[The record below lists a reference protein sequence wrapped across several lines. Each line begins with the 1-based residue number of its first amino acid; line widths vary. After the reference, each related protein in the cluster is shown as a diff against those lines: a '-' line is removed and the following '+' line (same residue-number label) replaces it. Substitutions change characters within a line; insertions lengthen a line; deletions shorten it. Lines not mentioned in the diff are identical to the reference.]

1 MPVNEVVRYIG
12 VKVIN
17 AKPMTRGDYNDYRGW
32 TIPENENPADEG
44 YLVVYPDGY
53 ESWSPKKVFEEAY
66 RQCDNLPFGLAIE
79 ALKKGHKLARRGWN
93 GKGMF
98 VYYIPANSY
107 PASTEIAKNEL
118 ADEEGLVK
126 YNPYLAIKTVSGA
139 VSTWVPSIND
149 CLADDW
155 YIVEFEEPAEPEDEK

>member
-17 AKPMTRGDYNDYRGW
+17 ARPMTRGDYNNYRGW
-32 TIPENENPADEG
+32 EIPKDENPADEG
-44 YLVVYPDGY
+44 YLVIYPDGY

-66 RQCDNLPFGLAIE
+66 RKCDNLPFGLAVE

-98 VYYIPANSY
+98 VYYIPEGEYY
-107 PASTEIAKNEL
+107 PAHSETAKIEL
-118 ADEEGLVK
+118 SENGVIKHNAYLV
-126 YNPYLAIKTVSGA
+126 IKTVTGK
-139 VSTWVPSIND
+139 VTTWAPSIND

-155 YIVEFEEPAEPEDEK
+155 YIVDFEEPEPLMDQK